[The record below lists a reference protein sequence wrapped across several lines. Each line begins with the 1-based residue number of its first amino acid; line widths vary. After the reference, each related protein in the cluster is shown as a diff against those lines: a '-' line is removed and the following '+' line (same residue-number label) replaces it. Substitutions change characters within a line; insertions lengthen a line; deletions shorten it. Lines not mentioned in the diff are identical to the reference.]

1 MSGKKSKQA
10 RWQIANKRTSSRAGW
25 RFCPPPAYKPAH
37 KKTSDCQGCERVVE
51 ARRFVVETLIA
62 CRCSFQRQPSPPGT
76 SWPVLNVGLPG
87 CLFGFCFVCLVSMPA
102 WYLFLFSSLI
112 WTHIFSENTCESFP
126 KHITL
131 LTKSVGQFFHSP
143 KRKKKKE
150 ATGDLDASSQALYSH
165 AAPQKEFLCCVK

>member
-1 MSGKKSKQA
+1 M
-10 RWQIANKRTSSRAGW
+10 QISEHQVGLDGESV
-25 RFCPPPAYKPAH
+25 PPPAYKPAH

-62 CRCSFQRQPSPPGT
+62 CRCSFQRQPLSAGHFLARAECRAPRVFV
-76 SWPVLNVGLPG
+76 WVLFCMLSVYA
-87 CLFGFCFVCLVSMPA
+87 CLIPIPLFFS
-102 WYLFLFSSLI
+102 YLNAHFLREHLRKLSK
-112 WTHIFSENTCESFP
+112 TYN
-126 KHITL
+126 L